1 MDRKKTTKSE
11 HAAKKA
17 PLFYWEH
24 ESPVGR
30 LRLVEAAGCLTALS
44 LAGKSQPDA
53 YLRKG
58 ELTYAQ
64 AGQELIDRGALCEK
78 TAFLACACEEL
89 DEYFAGVRREFTI
102 PLEPAGTPFQKQV
115 WEALRTIPYGETRTY
130 GQIAV
135 QIGRPKA
142 SRAVGMGNHKNPIAI
157 LIPCHRVIGADGSLT
172 GYGGGLDI
180 KEFLLKREGILC

>member
-1 MDRKKTTKSE
+1 M
-11 HAAKKA
+11 
-17 PLFYWEH
+17 LFR
-24 ESPVGR
+24 S
-30 LRLVEAAGCLTALS
+30 
-44 LAGKSQPDA
+44 
-53 YLRKG
+53 
-58 ELTYAQ
+58 
-64 AGQELIDRGALCEK
+64 
-78 TAFLACACEEL
+78 
-89 DEYFAGVRREFTI
+89 RREFTI